1 MGSIGKMNTTFLQL
15 VFVAVLNASGQLSLK
30 MGAGAMESLSGL
42 IRNPFLV
49 FNHPYFILGAVLY
62 GSSFALYVNA
72 LSRTRLSIAYPF
84 IGLTYV
90 IVVVLSA
97 TVLNEP
103 VGTKTVLGVLLVF
116 AGVSLIGLGGNVA

>member
-1 MGSIGKMNTTFLQL
+1 MNTTFLQL

-30 MGAGAMESLSGL
+30 MGSSAMESLTEF

-49 FNHPYFILGAVLY
+49 LNHPYFIFGVVLY

-90 IVVVLSA
+90 IVVILSA

-103 VGTKTVLGVLLVF
+103 VGAKTVIGVLLVF

>member
-1 MGSIGKMNTTFLQL
+1 MGSLAKMNTTFLQL
-15 VFVAVLNASGQLSLK
+15 IFVAVLNASGQLSLK
-30 MGAGAMESLSGL
+30 IGSSAMESFSEV

-62 GSSFALYVNA
+62 ASSFALYVNA

-90 IVVVLSA
+90 FVVVLSA
-97 TVLNEP
+97 VVLNEP
-103 VGTKTVLGVLLVF
+103 VGPKTVIGVLLVF
-116 AGVSLIGLGGNVA
+116 AGVSLIGFGGNMA